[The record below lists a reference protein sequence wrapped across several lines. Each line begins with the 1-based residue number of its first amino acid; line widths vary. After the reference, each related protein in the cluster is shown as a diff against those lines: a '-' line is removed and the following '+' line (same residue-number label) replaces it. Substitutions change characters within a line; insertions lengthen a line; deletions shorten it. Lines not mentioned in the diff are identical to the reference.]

1 MTQPSSAPPV
11 RLVIVGHVDHGKS
24 TLIGRLLY
32 DTDSVPKEIL
42 DRVRE
47 AGREGEGL
55 QFEFITDHL
64 AEERRDAKTIDTTQ
78 VFFQGGGRHYV
89 IIDTPGHAEFI
100 RNMFTGASR
109 ADAALVVIDAAEGV
123 RRQTLA
129 HCNVL
134 GLLGIRC
141 VVPMVNKMDK
151 VGYSRER
158 FDEVAGAVEASLKE
172 LGIEPRPAVP
182 LSALRGDNVVERSAR
197 MPWYTG
203 PALLEALAALPAPA
217 GPAEQPMRFAVQGA
231 FDVEG
236 RRIYLGRVEAGTLR
250 APQVVR
256 LMPGETENTV
266 ETIEVFGGARAS
278 ARAGESIGVALVRP
292 LERARGVILC
302 DPAVPPAHA
311 TELTG
316 RLFWLSGEPLRLGES
331 LEVRVVTQE
340 AGARVERIGQSF
352 HSSAPERVRPE
363 AESLAYGEI
372 GLVDL
377 VMDSPLVYEPF
388 SRGNALGTFVLARE
402 GNVVGA
408 GTFPEQ

>member
-1 MTQPSSAPPV
+1 MTQPGSAPPV
-11 RLVIVGHVDHGKS
+11 RLVIAGHVDHGKS

-32 DTDSVPKEIL
+32 DTDSVPEGIL

-47 AGREGEGL
+47 ASREGEDL

-78 VFFQGGGRHYV
+78 VFFRSGGRHYV

-100 RNMFTGASR
+100 KNMFTGASR
-109 ADAALVVIDAAEGV
+109 ADAALVVVDAAEGV
-123 RRQTLA
+123 RKQTLA

-134 GLLGIRC
+134 GLLGIRY

-151 VGYSRER
+151 VDYSREQ
-158 FDEVAGAVEASLKE
+158 FDQAAGAVEARLKK
-172 LGIEPRPAVP
+172 LGIEPQPAVP
-182 LSALRGDNVVERSAR
+182 LSALRGDNIVERSAQ
-197 MPWYTG
+197 MPWYSG
-203 PALLEALAALPAPA
+203 PALLEALAGIPDPAS
-217 GPAEQPMRFAVQGA
+217 PAEQPMRFAVQGA
-231 FDVEG
+231 FDVAG
-236 RRIYLGRVEAGTLR
+236 RQMYLGRVEAGTLR
-250 APQVVR
+250 APQAVR

-266 ETIEVFGGARAS
+266 EVIEVFGGGRAS
-278 ARAGESIGVALVRP
+278 ARAGESIGIALAQP
-292 LERARGVILC
+292 IEHARGVILC
-302 DPAVPPAHA
+302 DPTTPPAHS

-316 RLFWLSGEPLRLGES
+316 RLFWLSDEPLRLGES
-331 LEVRVVTQE
+331 LEVRIVTQE
-340 AGARVERIGQSF
+340 IGAQIERIGQSF

-377 VMDSPLVYEPF
+377 AMDSPLVYEPF
-388 SRGNALGTFVLARE
+388 SRDNALGTFVLARE

-408 GTFPEQ
+408 GTLPE